1 MKHDRKKDTRMLFL
15 LAELV
20 LGIAAAGMLAVMF
33 SGEKETPKAAVI
45 VSQSD
50 SGQWSAFVA
59 GIKQAASDR
68 NIDVV
73 ISSTGWLTVEEER
86 ALMQQE
92 MDSGADAL
100 IVQPAPGTGT
110 ERMLRETAG
119 NVPVMLVGAGTAA
132 GDAAPSFPVM
142 MADNYAMGE
151 ALAGMIREDFAGK
164 LDGRTVGLVS
174 RTPDAADAA
183 DRERGFLD
191 GMKGTGC
198 TVQWTLRGTDED
210 KTEAIYTENRV
221 DLVAAL
227 NTGDLEAAGTDA
239 EARRIHGA
247 LVYGIASSTKALY
260 FLDHDNVEG
269 LVFPNGFELGYR
281 SFAEVAEKLEHGSYR
296 MQSGDVSFRTLRRED
311 LFSGEDEV
319 LFMPQ

>member
-1 MKHDRKKDTRMLFL
+1 MLFL

-210 KTEAIYTENRV
+210 KTEAIYTEISW
-221 DLVAAL
+221 
-227 NTGDLEAAGTDA
+227 
-239 EARRIHGA
+239 RR
-247 LVYGIASSTKALY
+247 
-260 FLDHDNVEG
+260 
-269 LVFPNGFELGYR
+269 
-281 SFAEVAEKLEHGSYR
+281 
-296 MQSGDVSFRTLRRED
+296 
-311 LFSGEDEV
+311 
-319 LFMPQ
+319 